1 MRMMVRF
8 RGPSPEDIRR
18 KLELMPQEVRGQA
31 LRDAVLEGAEVIRE
45 QAVANAR
52 AIQRTGTLAGDIHAE
67 IDERR
72 TRDTQAT
79 AVIGPGKRGW
89 YGRLVEFGH
98 DIVVGGRKRSKKK
111 PAGTVVG
118 HVPPKPWL
126 RPAGDAKRQEAEQRT
141 IQALQRRLERVW
153 RRRG

>member
-1 MRMMVRF
+1 
-8 RGPSPEDIRR
+8 
-18 KLELMPQEVRGQA
+18 MPQEVRGEA
-31 LRDAVLEGAEVIRE
+31 LRAAVLQGAQVIRD
-45 QAVANAR
+45 QAEANAR

-67 IDERR
+67 IDEKR

-126 RPAGDAKRQEAEQRT
+126 RPAGDARRQEAEQRT

-153 RRRG
+153 RRGR

>member
-1 MRMMVRF
+1 MRMRVPF
-8 RGPSPEDIRR
+8 RGPTPEDIRR
-18 KLELMPQEVRGQA
+18 RLELMPDHVRGEA
-31 LRDAVLEGAEVIRE
+31 LREAVLEGAKVIRD
-45 QAVANAR
+45 QAEANAR
-52 AIQRTGTLAGDIHAE
+52 AIQRTGTLASDIHAE

-72 TRDTQAT
+72 SRDTQAT
-79 AVIGPGKRGW
+79 AVVGPGKKGW

-98 DIVVGGRKRSKKK
+98 DIVVGGRKRAKRT

-141 IQALQRRLERVW
+141 IQALQRRLERIW
-153 RRRG
+153 RLGR